1 MTLPKYRFLQRNDD
15 NDRGSSA
22 QQVDPEPQRTGPEAS
37 KGTNQASNNRACVEQ
52 GFEFVTIRKMHRR

>member
-1 MTLPKYRFLQRNDD
+1 MTLPKYRFLQSNDD

-37 KGTNQASNNRACVEQ
+37 KGTNQASNDLFVRLRRAR
-52 GFEFVTIRKMHRR
+52 F